1 VSSGDVRLRGL
12 FPVRP
17 GGHLVVE
24 GAGLEASV
32 EDADEPAGEL
42 AQGSVVLGAAGAL
55 GVVEGPGDF
64 LMATDTPGELPSADR
79 AWAISASMSRS
90 LRMNRAATTFF
101 FPDARVSGE
110 VPA

>member
-1 VSSGDVRLRGL
+1 MSSGDVRLRGL

-17 GGHLVVE
+17 GGCLVVE
-24 GAGLEASV
+24 GAGFEAAV
-32 EDADEPAGEL
+32 EDADEPVGEL

-55 GVVEGPGDF
+55 GVVEGPG
-64 LMATDTPGELPSADR
+64 AGELPSADR
-79 AWAISASMSRS
+79 AWAMSASMSRS

>member
-1 VSSGDVRLRGL
+1 M
-12 FPVRP
+12 
-17 GGHLVVE
+17 
-24 GAGLEASV
+24 
-32 EDADEPAGEL
+32 EDADEPVGEL

-55 GVVEGPGDF
+55 GVVEGPG
-64 LMATDTPGELPSADR
+64 ARRSSQGVR

-110 VPA
+110 VAA